1 MQHLQKTQGWVRLWL
16 TRHATKHVYPERPS
30 GVKDL
35 FSHFYPEGHRDEG
48 PGSSSLATEHLHP
61 LRRAIFSSPDSSGP
75 AGTALCASRM
85 ELRNEGPLCTV
96 CFQRKASFA
105 SSSLG
110 SYAPPSASA
119 SALSS
124 FALFPSLPNPA
135 PWTALSR
142 PSREP
147 VKTTPLPQSFNL
159 ATFQPS
165 NASLFCIPSGPAS
178 PSSPPSS
185 SSTTSSDPSISWL
198 SISSWAWPSPDGS
211 GIEPRS
217 FASPASQQSSVPTIF
232 LGLLAVRHFDFQLS
246 AFNFQLFFSSPLLP
260 PSSRFAAPLLANTTT
275 LVYTARKPFAGSSP
289 ARWSPAW
296 AIYSDSSDLILPSF
310 SGSRRWIRAPGAV
323 SRIIFSTVF

>member
-96 CFQRKASFA
+96 CFQRKASFSHPTRSPARISPRCWRSSSFA

-119 SALSS
+119 SA
-124 FALFPSLPNPA
+124 
-135 PWTALSR
+135 
-142 PSREP
+142 
-147 VKTTPLPQSFNL
+147 
-159 ATFQPS
+159 
-165 NASLFCIPSGPAS
+165 
-178 PSSPPSS
+178 SSPPSS

-310 SGSRRWIRAPGAV
+310 SGSRRWIRALGAV
-323 SRIIFSTVF
+323 SRIIFSTAF

>member
-165 NASLFCIPSGPAS
+165 
-178 PSSPPSS
+178 
-185 SSTTSSDPSISWL
+185 
-198 SISSWAWPSPDGS
+198 
-211 GIEPRS
+211 

-260 PSSRFAAPLLANTTT
+260 PSSRFAAPLLA
-275 LVYTARKPFAGSSP
+275 
-289 ARWSPAW
+289 
-296 AIYSDSSDLILPSF
+296 
-310 SGSRRWIRAPGAV
+310 
-323 SRIIFSTVF
+323 